1 MHMHIFLHRLM
12 SVRPNKPRNPL
23 LKAVL
28 SVFGLFFLFGV
39 CLFAI
44 VAGVFMLIAGF
55 LLKRFGKK
63 SLRPHAGADI
73 LEGEY
78 SVVRPSRISLP
89 R

>member
-1 MHMHIFLHRLM
+1 MTMHLFFHRIM
-12 SVRPNKPRNPL
+12 SARPNKPRNPL

-28 SVFGLFFLFGV
+28 SGFGLFFLFGV
-39 CLFAI
+39 CVFAI
-44 VAGVFMLIAGF
+44 VAGVFMLIVGF

-63 SLRPHAGADI
+63 SLRRQSGADV

-78 SVVRPSRISLP
+78 SVVRPSRITLP

>member
-1 MHMHIFLHRLM
+1 MTMHLFFHRIL

-23 LKAVL
+23 MKAVL

-39 CLFAI
+39 CMFAI
-44 VAGVFMLIAGF
+44 VAGVFMLIASF
-55 LLKRFGKK
+55 LFKRFGKK
-63 SLRPHAGADI
+63 SLRRAYEPDI

-78 SVVRPSRISLP
+78 SVVRPVRIDLP

>member
-1 MHMHIFLHRLM
+1 MHLFLHRIM
-12 SVRPNKPRNPL
+12 AARPHKPRNPFV
-23 LKAVL
+23 KALL
-28 SVFGLFFLFGV
+28 SVFGLFLLFGV
-39 CLFAI
+39 CVFAI
-44 VAGVFMLIAGF
+44 VAGVFMLIASF

-63 SLRPHAGADI
+63 SLRRGSGPDV

>member
-1 MHMHIFLHRLM
+1 MTMHFFLHRVM
-12 SVRPNKPRNPL
+12 SARPNKPRNPL

-39 CLFAI
+39 CVFAI

-55 LLKRFGKK
+55 LFKRSAKK
-63 SLRPHAGADI
+63 SLRPHAGADV

-78 SVVRPSRISLP
+78 SVVRRSRISLP